1 MPDPLTDPIQ
11 GGPRRWF
18 VLHTKSRQEKALAD
32 DLRARGIG
40 LYLPLVKAV
49 RYYGRR
55 KFQVE
60 QPLFPGY
67 VFLHGEREDSFTADR
82 TGRVVSILQ
91 VSDQEGFADEVA
103 QIRTVLERD
112 GTLSA
117 CDPIA
122 NGTLVEV
129 KSGPF
134 RGVRGVVERGMPRDR
149 LVIQVTM
156 IGKGSELEID
166 RSLLEPAAINC
177 R

>member
-67 VFLHGEREDSFTADR
+67 VFLNGEREDSFTADR

-91 VSDQEGFADEVA
+91 VSDQEGFTEEVS
-103 QIRTVLERD
+103 QIRAVLDRD

-117 CDPIA
+117 CDPIV

-134 RGVRGVVERGMPRDR
+134 RGVRGVVERGMPHDR